1 MFIATV
7 PNRGSPPAILLRES
21 YREGGHVK
29 SRTLANLSKLP
40 AEAIEVLRLSLTG
53 ERLLPVGEAFEVV
66 QSVHHGHVEAVLST
80 MQRLGMANLLASQPS
95 RERDLALAMIAAR
108 VLEPHS
114 KLATTRWWTV
124 TSLPT
129 SLGVSDAEE
138 DDLYTAM
145 DWMLACQDRV
155 EKRLAARH
163 LKNDGMALYDLS
175 SSYFEGVTCP
185 LAALGH
191 NRDGKQGKLQV
202 NYGLLTNPLGIPV
215 SVSVFKGNTG
225 DPKTLLPQVD
235 KLRDAFG
242 LERIVLIGDRG
253 MITQT
258 QIDALREREGFDWI
272 GALRPEAIKKL
283 MREGALQMGL
293 FDARNLFELTHPDFP
308 DERLVACRNPEL
320 AKRRAAKR
328 QSLMEATAEELET
341 VRRMVNRRRLHGQDA
356 IGLQVRK
363 VLGQYRIGR
372 HYRVNLGEHGFDVE
386 PNEEQITAELTRLAN
401 TPAQAHAARERSGR
415 QQKAIEKHLE
425 QIRRRIDHGALHGQD
440 AIGVRVGKVLNKYKV
455 GKHFTLTISD
465 DRFDFEVDEKK
476 VTEEASLD
484 GIYVVRTGLAQE
496 VMSADDAVRS
506 YKLLSQVERAFR
518 SFKTLDL
525 NVRPIHHRLE
535 HRVRAHILLCMLA
548 YYVQWHMFEAWRPI
562 LFADQDQQ
570 AKATRDPVAPA
581 RRSDA
586 AEQKAR
592 SKTLE
597 DGSEVHSFRTLL
609 TLLSSIVKNT
619 CRIPTGRP
627 DAPTFEVITTPSPQQ
642 NRAYTLLKTITA

>member
-7 PNRGSPPAILLRES
+7 PNRGSPPAVLLRES

-40 AEAIEVLRLSLTG
+40 ADALEVLRRSLKG
-53 ERLLPVGEAFEVV
+53 ERLVPVGEAFEVV
-66 QSVHHGHVEAVLST
+66 QSLHHGHVDAVLST
-80 MQRLGMANLLASQPS
+80 MQRLAMADLLASHPS
-95 RERDLALAMIAAR
+95 HERDVAMALIAAR
-108 VLEPHS
+108 ILEPHS
-114 KLATTRWWTV
+114 KLATTRWWHV
-124 TSLPT
+124 TTLPT
-129 SLGVSDAEE
+129 SLGVSEADE

-145 DWMLACQDRV
+145 DWLLACQARV
-155 EKRLAARH
+155 ESKLAARH
-163 LKNDGMALYDLS
+163 LHNDGMALYDLS

-185 LAALGH
+185 LAARGH
-191 NRDGKQGKLQV
+191 NRDGKPGKLQV

-215 SVSVFKGNTG
+215 AVSVFKGNTG

-235 KLRDAFG
+235 TLRDAFG
-242 LERIVLIGDRG
+242 LERIVLVGDRG

-258 QIDALREREGFDWI
+258 QIDALRARDGLDWI

-283 MREGALQMGL
+283 VREGALQMGL

-308 DERLVACRNPEL
+308 DERLVACHNPEL
-320 AKRRAAKR
+320 AKRRAATR
-328 QSLMEATAEELET
+328 QSLVAATAKELET

-356 IGLQVRK
+356 IGRQVRQ
-363 VLGQYRIGR
+363 VLGKYRIGR
-372 HYRVNLGEHGFDVE
+372 HYRVTVGEQSFEVE
-386 PNEEQITAELTRLAN
+386 PNEAQITAELTRLAQ

-415 QQKAIEKHLE
+415 HQKAIETHLE
-425 QIRRRIDHGALHGQD
+425 TIRRRIDHGALYGKD

-476 VTEEASLD
+476 VTDEAALD
-484 GIYVVRTGLAQE
+484 GIYVVRTSLAPA
-496 VMSADDAVRS
+496 VMSAEEAVRS
-506 YKLLSQVERAFR
+506 YKRLSQVERAFR
-518 SFKTLDL
+518 AFKTMDL
-525 NVRPIHHRLE
+525 HVRPIHHHLE
-535 HRVRAHILLCMLA
+535 PRVRAHIFLCMLA

-562 LFADQDQQ
+562 LFADEDQQ

-597 DGSEVHSFRTLL
+597 DGSQVHSFRTLL

-627 DAPTFEVITTPSPQQ
+627 DAPTFEVITTPTPHQ
-642 NRAYTLLKTITA
+642 NRAYTLLKTIAM

>member
-1 MFIATV
+1 M
-7 PNRGSPPAILLRES
+7 
-21 YREGGHVK
+21 
-29 SRTLANLSKLP
+29 
-40 AEAIEVLRLSLTG
+40 
-53 ERLLPVGEAFEVV
+53 
-66 QSVHHGHVEAVLST
+66 
-80 MQRLGMANLLASQPS
+80 
-95 RERDLALAMIAAR
+95 AMIAAR

-114 KLATTRWWTV
+114 KLATTRWWEV

-129 SLGVSDAEE
+129 ALGVSDADE

-145 DWMLACQDRV
+145 DWMLARQDRV

-163 LKNDGMALYDLS
+163 LNNDGMALYDLS

-185 LAALGH
+185 LAARGH
-191 NRDGKQGKLQV
+191 NRDGKPGTLQV
-202 NYGLLTNPLGIPV
+202 NYGLLTNPRGIPV

-242 LERIVLIGDRG
+242 LERMVLVGDRG

-258 QIDALREREGFDWI
+258 QIHALRERDGLDWI

-283 MREGALQMGL
+283 IREGALQMGL

-308 DERLVACRNPEL
+308 DERLIACRNAEL
-320 AKRRAAKR
+320 AKRRAATR
-328 QSLMEATAEELET
+328 QSLMAATAKELET

-356 IGLQVRK
+356 IGRQVRT
-363 VLGQYRIGR
+363 VLGKYRIGR
-372 HYRVNLGEHGFDVE
+372 HYRVNIGEQGFDVT
-386 PNEEQITAELTRLAN
+386 PNEDQITAELTRLAN
-401 TPAQAHAARERSGR
+401 KPAQAHAARERSGR
-415 QQKAIEKHLE
+415 HQKAIEKQLE
-425 QIRRRIDHGALHGQD
+425 QIRQRIDHGALHGRD

-465 DRFDFEVDEKK
+465 DRFDFDIDEKK
-476 VTEEASLD
+476 VAEEAALD
-484 GIYVVRTGLAQE
+484 GIYVVRTGLAPE
-496 VMSADDAVRS
+496 VMSADDAVRN
-506 YKLLSQVERAFR
+506 YKRLSQVERAFR
-518 SFKTLDL
+518 SIKTMDL
-525 NVRPIHHRLE
+525 NVRPIHHHLE
-535 HRVRAHILLCMLA
+535 NRVRAHILVCMLA
-548 YYVQWHMFEAWRPI
+548 YYVQWHMFEAWRPL
-562 LFADQDQQ
+562 LFADEDQQ

-592 SKTLE
+592 SKMLE

-609 TLLSSIVKNT
+609 KLLSSIVKNI
-619 CRIPTGRP
+619 CRIPGRP

-642 NRAYTLLKTITA
+642 HRAYALLKTITA